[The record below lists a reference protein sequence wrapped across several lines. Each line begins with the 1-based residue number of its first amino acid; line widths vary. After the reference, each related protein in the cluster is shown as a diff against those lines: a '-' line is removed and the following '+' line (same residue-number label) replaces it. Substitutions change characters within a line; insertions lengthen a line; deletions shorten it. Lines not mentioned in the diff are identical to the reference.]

1 MYYVKEH
8 GFNYQ
13 KKHGPYES
21 LQEAMANKP
30 ANRPVGDDGMPVHFT
45 IESEQGGTQTFLTE

>member
-13 KKHGPYES
+13 KKHGPYAT
-21 LQEAMANKP
+21 LQEAMVNKP
-30 ANRPVGDDGMPVHFT
+30 ADNTIGHDGMPVRFT